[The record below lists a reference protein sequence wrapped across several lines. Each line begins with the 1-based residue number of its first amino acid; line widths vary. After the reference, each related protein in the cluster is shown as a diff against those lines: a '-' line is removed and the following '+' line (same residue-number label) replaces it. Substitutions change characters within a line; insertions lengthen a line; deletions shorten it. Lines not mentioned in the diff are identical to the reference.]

1 MYRGLALRQAPAHN
15 FFVTVALSPTATQAA
30 WDAELRLERVAAH
43 EDMAEF
49 FDNETVPTER
59 QQFAESYRRLVGVHP
74 ENRHEFR
81 DALER
86 IRDGGGM
93 PVDDLLEEFN
103 RR

>member
-1 MYRGLALRQAPAHN
+1 MTAE
-15 FFVTVALSPTATQAA
+15 LSPTATQAA

-43 EDMAEF
+43 EDVAEI
-49 FDNETVPTER
+49 FDTETVPTER

-74 ENRHEFR
+74 DDRHEFR
-81 DALER
+81 QALER

-93 PVDDLLEEFN
+93 PVDDLIEAFN